1 MKAPLPVPT
10 TPPQT
15 PSPATGTPSPLE
27 SAALFRGRDEILIAH
42 GGETYR
48 LRRTRQG
55 KLILTK

>member
-1 MKAPLPVPT
+1 MKAS
-10 TPPQT
+10 PQT
-15 PSPATGTPSPLE
+15 PAAPPKNPPPATGTPSPLE
-27 SAALFRGRDEILIAH
+27 SAALFGGRDEILIAH

>member
-1 MKAPLPVPT
+1 MKAPPPVPT
-10 TPPQT
+10 IPRQNPP
-15 PSPATGTPSPLE
+15 PATGTPSPLE
-27 SAALFRGRDEILIAH
+27 SAALFGGRDEILIAH